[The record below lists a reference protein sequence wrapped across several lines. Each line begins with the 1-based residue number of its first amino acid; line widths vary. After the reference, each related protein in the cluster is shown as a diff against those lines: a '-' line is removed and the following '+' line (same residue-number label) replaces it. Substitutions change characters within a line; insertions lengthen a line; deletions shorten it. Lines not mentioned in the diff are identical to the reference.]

1 MAGTYNFVHIAK
13 GLISMSIKNSVIAG
27 LLLIILFLV
36 GFGFLLYKN
45 QQRLEN
51 QYDQLQQRQVFSSV
65 ASTTTP
71 HIIEKIVTSNQLWR
85 PVQDKVRDTV
95 IQLFSQVYAIDM
107 LEPYKT
113 PTQGTSCGSGFFIND
128 QGYVV
133 TNAHVVI
140 SAKNVWGQ
148 LPSTGKRILDFKV
161 IGISPERDLALL
173 QATDEARELITK
185 ELGGIPYLSLGDS
198 DLVRRSD
205 DVLAIGYP
213 LGQQS
218 CKSTT
223 GVISGYEQH
232 LIQISAPINPG
243 SSGGPLVNIKGEVIG
258 VNSSGVTEAQNV
270 GYAIPVNSL
279 KTILNDLYDVKILR
293 KPYLGVR
300 FNNSTETLTRY
311 LGNPLPGGC
320 YVIEVLK
327 GSSLEK
333 AGVKKGDMIYEINGH
348 SVDMYGDM
356 SVPWSEDK
364 ISIIEYPLRLSIGD
378 TIHLTVYRKGEK
390 KKFSV
395 IFGMSELPAIRRIYP
410 GYEEMDFEAFGG
422 MVVQEL
428 TVNHVRLLAEHAPG
442 LIKYSELKYQ
452 SEPVLLIS
460 HVFPDSQLYRGRNVP
475 LGTTLKEVN
484 GTPVKTLKEYREAL
498 KNGATQEYLT
508 LTASDNVTR
517 AEENIF
523 VVLSMDKI
531 VDEEARLA
539 RDYRYQV
546 SETGQEVLRLA
557 KKT

>member
-1 MAGTYNFVHIAK
+1 
-13 GLISMSIKNSVIAG
+13 MSIKNNIIMMIFIVIVIA
-27 LLLIILFLV
+27 LASFSFFV
-36 GFGFLLYKN
+36 YKN
-45 QQRLEN
+45 QTRLEG
-51 QYDQLQQRQVFSSV
+51 QLEQMQQRQPFSSIV
-65 ASTTTP
+65 AGPSP
-71 HIIEKIVTSNQLWR
+71 QVVEKIVTSNQLWR
-85 PVQDKVRDTV
+85 PVQDRVRDTV
-95 IQLFSQVYAIDM
+95 VQIYAQVYAIDM

-113 PTQGTSCGSGFFIND
+113 SSQGTACGSGFFIND
-128 QGYVV
+128 QGYLI

-140 SAKNVWGQ
+140 SAKNVWCQ
-148 LPSTGKRILDFKV
+148 VSSLGKRIIDLEV
-161 IGISPERDLALL
+161 VGISPERDLALL
-173 QATDEARELITK
+173 RVTDQGRELITR
-185 ELGGIPYLSLGDS
+185 ELGGIPYLPLGDS

-205 DVLAIGYP
+205 DVLALGYP
-213 LGQQS
+213 LGQQA

-232 LIQISAPINPG
+232 LSQISAPINPG
-243 SSGGPLVNIKGEVIG
+243 SSGGPLLNAKGEVVG

-270 GYAIPVNSL
+270 GYAIPINTL
-279 KTILNDLYDVKILR
+279 KTILMDLYEVLILR

-333 AGVKKGDMIYEINGH
+333 AGVVKGDMIYEINGYP
-348 SVDMYGDM
+348 VDMYGDM

-364 ISIIEYPLRLSIGD
+364 ISIIDYPLRLSIGD
-378 TIHLTVYRKGEK
+378 KINLTVYRKGEK
-390 KKFSV
+390 KQVSC
-395 IFGMSELPAIRRIYP
+395 IFGLSELPAIRRIYP
-410 GYEEMDFEAFGG
+410 GYEELDYEAFGG

-428 TVNHVRLLAEHAPG
+428 NVNHVRLLAEHAPG

-460 HVFPDSQLYRGRNVP
+460 HVFADSQLYRGRNVP

-484 GTPVKTLKEYREAL
+484 GTPVKTLKQYREAL
-498 KNGATQEYLT
+498 KNGATKEYLT

-523 VVLSMDKI
+523 VVLSMDRI
-531 VDEEARLA
+531 VEEEPRLA
-539 RDYRYQV
+539 RDYRYQI
-546 SETGQEVLRLA
+546 SETGQEVMRLA
-557 KKT
+557 KAYKGG